1 MSYRCNRQPKQ
12 FLRFIRP
19 QILTTRKDKLFPKL
33 TSDVKVG
40 YDQLN
45 FNTAQLKGLDG
56 RLRILSNHITDL
68 IKFERIELALH
79 KAEEIRPYTERLI
92 IEAIRNGDCHVATM
106 ELADFWIRVISRLFL
121 FNFILKLNK
130 LQKTLFLPNQEKQLI
145 HKLFKVLVPRYMEY
159 TTSFTKLYRLGIYHQ
174 NSYKPSE
181 FKMNNCPTLG
191 VLELKGNPLPPV
203 VDFSKRYKNNRNNLT
218 NILLREARNE
228 YNATHSTTSEQH
240 ESQLIVQ

>member
-130 LQKTLFLPNQEKQLI
+130 LQKTLFLPN
-145 HKLFKVLVPRYMEY
+145 
-159 TTSFTKLYRLGIYHQ
+159 
-174 NSYKPSE
+174 
-181 FKMNNCPTLG
+181 
-191 VLELKGNPLPPV
+191 
-203 VDFSKRYKNNRNNLT
+203 
-218 NILLREARNE
+218 
-228 YNATHSTTSEQH
+228 
-240 ESQLIVQ
+240 